1 MKLDE
6 MPRPKQRRHDR
17 EVTNTKD
24 ILDII
29 DECEVMRLGL
39 ADGLYPYIVPVNFA
53 YQYKDGELFLY
64 LHGASAGRKY
74 ELLRKNK
81 CCTFEMDTHGDFLFF
96 PEKKDVSFAYQCVM
110 GRADVTFLETVAEK
124 KAAFDEIIMARRA
137 DTAHFPYNEAA
148 LTRVSV
154 ARLAVTE
161 ISAKANSPSHPTAD

>member
-29 DECEVMRLGL
+29 DACEVMRLGL

-81 CCTFEMDTHGDFLFF
+81 CCTFEMDTHGDHIIKTS
-96 PEKKDVSFAYQCVM
+96 PDYDGVY
-110 GRADVTFLETVAEK
+110 
-124 KAAFDEIIMARRA
+124 DEDDQPIQA
-137 DTAHFPYNEAA
+137 
-148 LTRVSV
+148 SCC
-154 ARLAVTE
+154 
-161 ISAKANSPSHPTAD
+161 